1 MPKPIRSRQDAALIT
16 IHDLCDDFVARC
28 HAKNLTPRTIEWYE
42 MRIRRFIR
50 WCEDNGIMMARRLS
64 TEALEQ
70 YLISEQSRGI
80 SPNTVHSMAQMAKT
94 LCLFGYRKG
103 YMPDII
109 TGQFEMPKVP
119 DVLIETFTD
128 EQLKALLNAPSSRK
142 WTGVRDR
149 AILLMLLDTMARLS
163 EIADLRDSDVN
174 LEERVIKVMGKGR
187 KERELPLGKA
197 AALAATR
204 YRRSV
209 ADLESEDP
217 FFISQYGKKL
227 DRRSIYFLVREY
239 GLKAGIKGVR
249 CSPHTLRHT
258 GAKRFILNGG
268 DVFTLQRLLGHTT
281 MYMVRR
287 YVQLS
292 NLDVRAQH
300 ARFSPADSLLRR
312 PAPDRSEGKKRPKGS
327 SPGVGVD
334 GDDW

>member
-16 IHDLCDDFVARC
+16 IHDLCDDFIARC

-42 MRIRRFIR
+42 MRIRCFSR
-50 WCEDNGIMMARRLS
+50 WCEDKGIRMARSLS
-64 TEALEQ
+64 TGALEE
-70 YLISEQSRGI
+70 YLITEQSRGI
-80 SPNTVHSMAQMAKT
+80 SANTVHSMAQMVKT
-94 LCLFGYRKG
+94 LCRFGHRKG

-119 DVLIETFTD
+119 QVLIETFTD
-128 EQLKALLNAPSSRK
+128 VQLRALLNAPSSRK

-149 AILLMLLDTMARLS
+149 AVMLMLLDTMARLS
-163 EIADLRDSDVN
+163 EIADLRDRDVD
-174 LEERVIKVMGKGR
+174 LEERLIRVMGKGR

-209 ADLESEDP
+209 ADLEPEDP
-217 FFISQYGKKL
+217 FFITQYGKKF
-227 DRRSIYFLVREY
+227 DRRSIYDLVRQY
-239 GLKAGIKGVR
+239 GMKAGIKGVR

-268 DVFTLQRLLGHTT
+268 DVFTLQKMLGHTT

-292 NLDVRAQH
+292 NLDVRQQH
-300 ARFSPADSLLRR
+300 ARFSPADSLLRK
-312 PAPDRSEGKKRPKGS
+312 PAPDRSQSKKPKGTQAEG
-327 SPGVGVD
+327 PKLTN
-334 GDDW
+334 DDW